1 MKKVARVGLVCGLL
15 ALAPVLVGAQTD
27 LSAQQA
33 EAQKQRVELQQRI
46 QQLQKHIE
54 TTQSDQKDAAQ
65 ALRDVETR
73 ISTTDRELESL
84 VQRQAQVQR
93 HLADLQRQIE
103 EQQQQ
108 QDVGRQQLAEQLRTQ
123 YANGLSPWSAL
134 LSGQDPQQIQR
145 ELGYLGYI
153 NQAQAKQVRQ
163 LQQGLERLQQLKAAV
178 LKNEAELTQLA
189 QKTEAQKQQLTE
201 QQTEREQVLKKIES
215 ELHTQQQ
222 QAQRLSKN
230 DERLGQLITGL
241 EQEIAHQA
249 ELRRQAEERRRAEE
263 ARRKAEEAQRLAEQ
277 KRLEEER
284 RQQALAAE
292 QQRLAAAAQ
301 AEAQRQQRE
310 AQAQQNQDEAALTAL
325 RQAQLE
331 RDQQLAAERETA
343 RKEQERWHALA
354 HTPAQP
360 ALAEPAPAPVQA
372 APKPVERSEPAG
384 GFAGLQKGLPPP
396 VRGEQLGMFGVQRPD
411 GGTWRGIVLRAS
423 AGTPVKAIAAG
434 RVVFANWMSGFGNLL
449 IVDHGE
455 GFLSVY
461 GNNQSVLKQ
470 VGDIVATGDAIARVG
485 ATGGQVE
492 PGVYIEIR
500 HHGQPVNPQLWLS
513 N

>member
-1 MKKVARVGLVCGLL
+1 MKKVARAGLVCGLL
-15 ALAPVLVGAQTD
+15 ALAPTWVGAQTD

-33 EAQKQRVELQQRI
+33 EAQKQRAELQQRI
-46 QQLQKHIE
+46 KQLQKHIE

-73 ISTTDRELESL
+73 ISTTDRELETL
-84 VQRQAQVQR
+84 LQRHKQVQS

-108 QDVGRQQLAEQLRTQ
+108 QDVGRQQLAEQLRAQ
-123 YANGLSPWSAL
+123 YASGLSPWSAL
-134 LSGQDPQQIQR
+134 LSGQDPQEIQR

-153 NQAQAKQVRQ
+153 NQAQAQQVRQ

-178 LKNEAELTQLA
+178 LKNQTELTQLA
-189 QKTEAQKQQLTE
+189 QKTEAQKQQLQE
-201 QQTEREQVLKKIES
+201 QQTERGQVLKKIET
-215 ELHTQQQ
+215 ELSSQQQ

-241 EQEIAHQA
+241 EQEIARQA

-263 ARRKAEEAQRLAEQ
+263 ARRKAEEARRLAEQ

-284 RQQALAAE
+284 RQQAFVAE
-292 QQRLAAAAQ
+292 QQRLAAAAA
-301 AEAQRQQRE
+301 AEAQLQQRQ
-310 AQAQQNQDEAALTAL
+310 AQAQQSQDEAELVAL
-325 RQAQLE
+325 RQVQLE
-331 RDQQLAAERETA
+331 RDRQLAAEREAA

-360 ALAEPAPAPVQA
+360 ALVEAPPVQT
-372 APKPVERSEPAG
+372 APKPEVRAEPTG
-384 GFAGLQKGLPPP
+384 GFNGLKKGLPPP

-411 GGTWRGIVLRAS
+411 GGTWRGVVLRAP

-470 VGDIVATGDAIARVG
+470 VGDVVASGDAIARVG